1 MLKVLKVNAGNAD
14 IVNQNFEKIYEVDH
28 TKEVYF
34 VDAKQWQELQLK
46 KQLITT
52 ASAQIIEKFITNR
65 DDVVD
70 KLIKFSYMQNNSIL
84 SKLLTLTH
92 NYDSS
97 IITPEQMLD
106 AMVEDKFLIDRVL
119 ETIQLGEEQ
128 QHEVQ
133 EATKDETIKQLK
145 EELMSIKQQSEQAI
159 TKLVSDKKELIEKL
173 KLLASKLMA
182 VEEANTTNIN
192 ALQKQ
197 LAEKTELADEL
208 QNKLNECM
216 NKNFKTDEQSYK
228 KPLILEKDMHS
239 VIPYTVNTTELE
251 MERVKIGDMEI
262 SVPKQYK
269 EELMSHVQNNPA
281 YILEFVLTKLPHLVP
296 IIYAHYEQ

>member
-14 IVNQNFEKIYEVDH
+14 IVNQNFEKIYEVEH

-34 VDAKQWQELQLK
+34 VDAKHWQELQLK

-106 AMVEDKFLIDRVL
+106 AMIEDKFLIDRVL